1 MNRIAVHNDSG
12 YRDNRE
18 SREPLVKP
26 SKDIKALFAS
36 SEIDDE
42 DYFLVPEVLD
52 EP

>member
-1 MNRIAVHNDSG
+1 MDSIAVHNESG

-18 SREPLVKP
+18 SREPFVKP
-26 SKDIKALFAS
+26 IGGMKALFAS
-36 SEIDDE
+36 SETDDE